1 VRWRWSTAGGGST
14 ATRVLLVVEEGGGKD
29 DEGGDVERGEY
40 GRCNAA
46 TSKTSGGGLLSA
58 TTRISRSRLLG
69 IEGGRR
75 ARERRN
81 TGLKMTGGKGKL
93 TRGHAMS
100 HVNLILV
107 HVYLTEF

>member
-1 VRWRWSTAGGGST
+1 VRWRRSTAGGGNT

-40 GRCNAA
+40 GRCNTA

-69 IEGGRR
+69 IEGGG
-75 ARERRN
+75 A
-81 TGLKMTGGKGKL
+81 TSKGAQEHRVEDDWRQRQADAG
-93 TRGHAMS
+93 TCDESCEPHPCAC
-100 HVNLILV
+100 VFN
-107 HVYLTEF
+107 